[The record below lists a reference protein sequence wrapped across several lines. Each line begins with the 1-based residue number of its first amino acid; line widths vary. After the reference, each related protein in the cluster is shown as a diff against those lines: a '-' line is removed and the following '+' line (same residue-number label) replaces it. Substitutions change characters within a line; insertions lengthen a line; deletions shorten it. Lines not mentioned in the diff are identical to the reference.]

1 MTDAYGFACRYPDDH
16 ADLLLDALAKQ
27 DGVPREQILLGAG
40 SSEILENCAA
50 EFTGTPAPGRETGGT
65 LVVADP
71 TFELIARHA
80 SFHGAEVVKIPLKPD
95 FGHDLPKM
103 VAAARQGLVY
113 ICNPNNPTASLTAKS
128 EIREAIASAP
138 RDTIVLVD
146 EAYHHYVESEDYES
160 VIPLVKD
167 HPNLVVARTFSK
179 IYGMAGLRCGYC
191 VAQPEIIERLRPHQS
206 SDSVNIMA
214 LVAATASV
222 NDSERVT
229 SGRRLN
235 NDARAAL
242 TQELERMGYQ
252 SIASHANFIM
262 TDVKRPVP
270 PLIQAM
276 KQRKVHIGRLFPSL
290 PNHMRIT
297 IGKEAE
303 MKTFLSA
310 FREALG

>member
-1 MTDAYGFACRYPDDH
+1 MRSAMRI
-16 ADLLLDALAKQ
+16 AK
-27 DGVPREQILLGAG
+27 
-40 SSEILENCAA
+40 
-50 EFTGTPAPGRETGGT
+50 
-65 LVVADP
+65 
-71 TFELIARHA
+71 
-80 SFHGAEVVKIPLKPD
+80 
-95 FGHDLPKM
+95 
-103 VAAARQGLVY
+103 
-113 ICNPNNPTASLTAKS
+113 
-128 EIREAIASAP
+128 AP

-146 EAYHHYVESEDYES
+146 EAYHHYVDDAEYES

-167 HPNLVVARTFSK
+167 HPNLIVARTFSK

-222 NDSERVT
+222 NDPERVT

-235 NDARAAL
+235 NETRGTL
-242 TQELERMGYQ
+242 VKELERMGYK

-276 KQRKVHIGRLFPSL
+276 KERRIHIGRLFPSL

-297 IGKEAE
+297 IGKEVEMERFLAE
-303 MKTFLSA
+303 
-310 FREALG
+310 FREVMA